1 MRNRL
6 FCAALGWRK
15 IHRPSSEWA
24 TAWLFVLPSVFFLIV
39 FIIFPIA
46 ISIYYS
52 FGTIKFWRGSIIYS
66 FTGFANYKNFFI
78 EPSSLTTF
86 IQTLLY
92 TILRTAG
99 SFLLGAGIA
108 LLMTYGGRVSKVFKL
123 TFLLPWAISYVV
135 NSIMWNWMFH
145 GSYGIL
151 NEILVR
157 MHIIRNYQTWL
168 ASPGLTLYVI
178 AFIDIWKNVPFTA
191 LAIFAGLQNIPR
203 ELYDAAK
210 IDGAGFLQQLWYII
224 VPYLFPLCII
234 VILFQLIWALRAFD
248 SIWTLT
254 KGGFG
259 TDILNIVIF
268 RETFIYTRIGYGA
281 AIAVILAL
289 LTLVF
294 AIQLVKRVK

>member
-1 MRNRL
+1 MLKEL
-6 FCAALGWRK
+6 FCDAPGWRK
-15 IHRPSSEWA
+15 IRLPSSESA
-24 TAWLFVLPSVFFLIV
+24 TAWLFVSPSLFFLIM
-39 FIIFPIA
+39 FIVLPIA

-52 FGTIKFWRGSIIYS
+52 FGEIKFWRGSIIYT
-66 FTGFANYKNFFI
+66 FIGFLNYKHFFS
-78 EPSSLTTF
+78 EPSFLITF

-99 SFLLGAGIA
+99 SFLLGTAIA
-108 LLMTYGGRVSKVFKL
+108 LLMAYGGRVAKVFKL

-135 NSIMWNWMFH
+135 NSIMWSWMFH

-151 NEILVR
+151 NEILVD
-157 MHIIRNYQTWL
+157 MHIIRNYRTWL
-168 ASPGLTLYVI
+168 AAPGLTLYVI

-191 LAIFAGLQNIPR
+191 LAIFAGLQNVPR

-210 IDGAGFLQQLWYII
+210 IDGASFFQQLWYVV
-224 VPYLFPLCII
+224 VPYLLPLCII

-294 AIQLVKRVK
+294 AIQLIKRVK